1 MSKVRDNELY
11 GRWNAMKQRC
21 SNPNNRKYPR
31 YGARGIAVAD
41 EWLDFKTFERWAL
54 ANGYKKYLT
63 LDRIDTDGNYEP
75 GNCRWVTQSVQQ
87 NNRNNNR
94 IISLEGKEYT
104 LAELARRYEL
114 NPATLTQRLDN
125 GMPVKEA
132 VLKRI
137 NFDSILIEIKGE
149 TKPLVEWCEQF
160 DLPYKTIYARIHRG
174 WDSKEAL
181 TKPIRKGNYK
191 RVVHS

>member
-1 MSKVRDNELY
+1 
-11 GRWNAMKQRC
+11 MKQRC
-21 SNPNNRKYPR
+21 SNPNHLKYPR
-31 YGARGIAVAD
+31 YGARGITVAD
-41 EWLDFKTFERWAL
+41 EWLDFRTFERWAL
-54 ANGYKKYLT
+54 ANGYKKHLT